1 MSYNFIIMGIF
12 EQNYRILKKIAYDE
26 VIFDFKVTEI
36 EDLIPHFENLSYEN
50 IKDLKH
56 GISIA
61 VRVLDE
67 VLNTIEDHP
76 TRLYL
81 HHYKNLNYYLDR
93 VALKL
98 SFKIEEMGFR
108 ALPIPASQIVDW
120 KTQKAHLSHK
130 MIAKKAG
137 MGWIGRNN
145 LIVHPEKGA
154 KIRLATILTDMPLK
168 IDTPID
174 RICTVCRKCVEICPA
189 DALGETPEDYNMER
203 CLEKLR
209 EFAKKYGFG
218 SQHIC
223 GLCVKVCNAE
233 KEFREWQK

>member
-1 MSYNFIIMGIF
+1 MEFY
-12 EQNYRILKKIAYDE
+12 EENYKILKKIALDE
-26 VIFDFKVTEI
+26 GIFDFKVAEV
-36 EDLIPHFENLSYEN
+36 EDLIAYFDNLFCENIENLKY
-50 IKDLKH
+50 

-93 VALKL
+93 VALKI

-108 ALPIPASQIVDW
+108 ALPIPASQIVNW
-120 KTQKAHLSHK
+120 ETQKAHLSHK

-137 MGWIGRNN
+137 LGWIGKNN
-145 LIVHPEKGA
+145 LIVHPERGS
-154 KIRLATILTDMPLK
+154 KIRLATILTNMELK
-168 IDTPID
+168 TDTPIE
-174 RICTVCRKCVEICPA
+174 RKCTICRKCVEICPA
-189 DALGETPEDYNMER
+189 NALGESPQDYNMEK

-233 KEFREWQK
+233 KEFGKWQK

>member
-1 MSYNFIIMGIF
+1 MEEENYNILKEIALKEGIF
-12 EQNYRILKKIAYDE
+12 E
-26 VIFDFKVTEI
+26 FKVGYI
-36 EDLIPHFENLSYEN
+36 EDLLHSFDNLPFEKVRDFKY
-50 IKDLKH
+50 

-61 VRVLDE
+61 VE
-67 VLNTIEDHP
+67 VLEEILETIDDHP
-76 TRLYL
+76 TRIYL

-93 VALKL
+93 IALRL
-98 SFKIEEMGFR
+98 SFTIKKMGYK

-120 KTQKAHLSHK
+120 QNQKAHLSHK
-130 MIAKKAG
+130 MIAKRAG

-168 IDTPID
+168 TDKPLQ
-174 RICTVCRKCVEICPA
+174 RECTVCRRCVEICPA
-189 DALGETPEDYNMER
+189 NALGDSYRDYDMNK

-233 KEFREWQK
+233 KEFQNGKG